1 MQMYTAM
8 TVMETSQREPAGD
21 VGEPVVVCDVSI
33 MNNSA
38 QESSATVEHVSLG
51 NTPFLPEPF
60 GVVSSVVRSTLRGYW
75 ARRNISAQQQKK
87 APEGALSL

>member
-1 MQMYTAM
+1 MQIYTAI

-38 QESSATVEHVSLG
+38 QESSATVEDVSPS
-51 NTPFLPEPF
+51 NTLFLPEAF
-60 GVVSSVVRSTLRGYW
+60 GAVSSVVRCTLRGYW
-75 ARRNISAQQQKK
+75 A
-87 APEGALSL
+87 